1 MHWQLLQEIITYSQ
15 LHIACQQVDR
25 DLINFKITSTRPLNQ
40 SINGQSINQA
50 KQAFAISRTAFASHN
65 HIFTFTNM
73 FFQNISLLAA
83 IVLSFKLVVSLSFQV
98 SNNAVLQ
105 LIRSS
110 STGLSMESGI
120 FDKQPHPSAAGNSR
134 SSLTHHNLFTSSSS
148 LSYKSKPYSD
158 DAEKTQTEKSEIVQ
172 SNNSPDALEVES
184 ADTSESPPP
193 KPRRSR
199 VLKTGVNETR
209 VKTVTTLEAFYK
221 FFEKDNTDADA
232 VQDDQIIIVRFF
244 SHWCKSCQA
253 IAPKYKRLAR
263 LNKNVLFLDIPI
275 TKENTDMQKEL
286 KICAVP
292 YAHIYYPLGSTNGKS
307 HDSSHE
313 TNTNISKV
321 GYSLVEEL
329 KMGKMYWSDF
339 EDIFKTYTTGLCQIS
354 SMDYSDPH
362 SENMI
367 RKKVEL

>member
-1 MHWQLLQEIITYSQ
+1 
-15 LHIACQQVDR
+15 
-25 DLINFKITSTRPLNQ
+25 
-40 SINGQSINQA
+40 
-50 KQAFAISRTAFASHN
+50 
-65 HIFTFTNM
+65 M

-83 IVLSFKLVVSLSFQV
+83 IVLSFELVVSLSFQV
-98 SNNAVLQ
+98 SNNDVVQ
-105 LIRSS
+105 LRRSS
-110 STGLSMESGI
+110 SAGLSLESGI

-134 SSLTHHNLFTSSSS
+134 SSLTHHYLFTTSS

-158 DAEKTQTEKSEIVQ
+158 DAEKTHTDKSEVVQ
-172 SNNSPDALEVES
+172 SNSPGALEGES
-184 ADTSESPPP
+184 ADASKSPP
-193 KPRRSR
+193 KPRKSR
-199 VLKTGVNETR
+199 VVKSGVNETR

-221 FFEKDNTDADA
+221 FFEKDNVNADP
-232 VQDDQIIIVRFF
+232 VQNDQIIIVRFF

-292 YAHIYYPLGSTNGKS
+292 YGHIYYPSGSTNGEN

-321 GYSLVEEL
+321 GYALVEEL

-339 EDIFKTYTTGLCQIS
+339 EEIFKTYTTGLCQIS

-362 SENMI
+362 SENLI
-367 RKKVEL
+367 RKKVKL

>member
-1 MHWQLLQEIITYSQ
+1 M
-15 LHIACQQVDR
+15 
-25 DLINFKITSTRPLNQ
+25 
-40 SINGQSINQA
+40 
-50 KQAFAISRTAFASHN
+50 
-65 HIFTFTNM
+65 
-73 FFQNISLLAA
+73 
-83 IVLSFKLVVSLSFQV
+83 VLSFKLVVSLSFQV

-105 LIRSS
+105 LRRSS
-110 STGLSMESGI
+110 STGLSSESDI

-134 SSLTHHNLFTSSSS
+134 STLTHHYLSTTSSS
-148 LSYKSKPYSD
+148 LSYKSKPYND
-158 DAEKTQTEKSEIVQ
+158 DAEKTHTDKSEVVQ
-172 SNNSPDALEVES
+172 SNSPGALEVES
-184 ADTSESPPP
+184 AAASESAP
-193 KPRRSR
+193 KPRKSR
-199 VLKTGVNETR
+199 VLKSGVNETR

-221 FFEKDNTDADA
+221 FFEKDNANADP

-275 TKENTDMQKEL
+275 TKENAHMQKEL

-292 YAHIYYPLGSTNGKS
+292 YGHIYYPSGSTNGEN

-321 GYSLVEEL
+321 GYALVEEL

-339 EDIFKTYTTGLCQIS
+339 ESIFKTYTTGLCQIS

-362 SENMI
+362 SDNMI

>member
-1 MHWQLLQEIITYSQ
+1 
-15 LHIACQQVDR
+15 
-25 DLINFKITSTRPLNQ
+25 
-40 SINGQSINQA
+40 
-50 KQAFAISRTAFASHN
+50 
-65 HIFTFTNM
+65 M

-120 FDKQPHPSAAGNSR
+120 FDKQPHPSAAGNSP
-134 SSLTHHNLFTSSSS
+134 STLTHHYLSTTSSS

-158 DAEKTQTEKSEIVQ
+158 DAEKTHTDKSEVVQ
-172 SNNSPDALEVES
+172 SNSPGALEVES
-184 ADTSESPPP
+184 AAASESPP
-193 KPRRSR
+193 KPRKSR
-199 VLKTGVNETR
+199 VLKSGVNETR

-221 FFEKDNTDADA
+221 FFEKDNANADP

-292 YAHIYYPLGSTNGKS
+292 YGHIYYPSGSTNGENQ
-307 HDSSHE
+307 DSSHE

-321 GYSLVEEL
+321 GYALVEEL

-339 EDIFKTYTTGLCQIS
+339 EDIFKTYTMGLCQIS